1 VRRAIA
7 GLGAAAV
14 VALGAPASGQDQ
26 PPIRLILTKQTA
38 FATPD
43 RPLRISV
50 AVENGSDQPLVDL
63 TQTVAVNSPVPS
75 RSDYDVALE
84 GDPLSAPVA
93 RTDPVG
99 GSVGPGAL
107 RRLPGM
113 TLDLADL
120 AVIGPNALYPVTVE
134 LRSNTLP
141 VATLRTAFVFI
152 KEEPLTPLLVSTS
165 FVLDAPVRIRPDGT
179 LLDDDLERQI
189 APDGRLD
196 AVVSALEDV
205 PDVGVTLVVSPV
217 LLEQLQAMR
226 DGYRRVTPVGVE
238 DVPPEDPTAAA
249 AGRLL
254 DRIRELVRRP
264 DVEVVALPYASPS
277 VPALVHA
284 GLESDL
290 RRQIERG
297 RQVVAT
303 LTGAD
308 PSSTVFRPPAS
319 AVTDSSLVPL
329 AASLAAEVGRVPA
342 LLIDGDVL
350 PPPPPEPLTP
360 PARADVEIDG
370 TTVRTVVADPGVE
383 ARTREAL
390 DDPILRAHRTLG
402 ELAAIYFEEP
412 SASRGAALIFGE
424 NDAPDPGFLRT
435 LLRGIRGEPEIAWL
449 KGVTASRLLGVD
461 QPQPDR
467 RELADTVRPYPLG
480 GAAFTSAMAVSRDAI
495 EALSSMT
502 DQPELV
508 GQLDRL
514 LLLSES
520 RYLARHQDLRFEYLD
535 AARASVDAEFDKVH
549 LPPSSSI
556 TLTSRNGRIPVTL
569 RSDAQYPIQLR
580 LSLRA
585 PGLELIGGP
594 TRDISLSRPI
604 QTFVFPAR
612 TQRTGRFPVTV
623 LLGTPD
629 GTPLADTEIIV
640 RSTAYNRIALVIT
653 IGAAAFLAVWWG
665 RRLLSRTTR

>member
-1 VRRAIA
+1 
-7 GLGAAAV
+7 
-14 VALGAPASGQDQ
+14 
-26 PPIRLILTKQTA
+26 
-38 FATPD
+38 
-43 RPLRISV
+43 
-50 AVENGSDQPLVDL
+50 
-63 TQTVAVNSPVPS
+63 
-75 RSDYDVALE
+75 
-84 GDPLSAPVA
+84 
-93 RTDPVG
+93 
-99 GSVGPGAL
+99 
-107 RRLPGM
+107 
-113 TLDLADL
+113 
-120 AVIGPNALYPVTVE
+120 
-134 LRSNTLP
+134 
-141 VATLRTAFVFI
+141 
-152 KEEPLTPLLVSTS
+152 
-165 FVLDAPVRIRPDGT
+165 
-179 LLDDDLERQI
+179 
-189 APDGRLD
+189 
-196 AVVSALEDV
+196 
-205 PDVGVTLVVSPV
+205 
-217 LLEQLQAMR
+217 
-226 DGYRRVTPVGVE
+226 
-238 DVPPEDPTAAA
+238 
-249 AGRLL
+249 
-254 DRIRELVRRP
+254 
-264 DVEVVALPYASPS
+264 VALPYASPS

-329 AASLAAEVGRVPA
+329 AGALAAEVGTVPA

-370 TTVRTVVADPGVE
+370 TTVRTVVADPGVD
-383 ARTREAL
+383 ARTEEVL

-412 SASRGAALIFGE
+412 SASRGTALIFGE

-435 LLRGIRGEPEIAWL
+435 LLRGILGRPEIAWL
-449 KGVTASRLLGVD
+449 KGVTASRLLGED
-461 QPQPDR
+461 QPEPDR
-467 RELADTVRPYPLG
+467 RELADTVRPSPLAG
-480 GAAFTSAMAVSRDAI
+480 AFTSAMALSRDAV

-520 RYLARHQDLRFEYLD
+520 RYLARHPDLRFEYLD

-569 RSDAQYPIQLR
+569 RSDAEYPVQLR

-623 LLGTPD
+623 HLGTPD
-629 GTPLADTEIIV
+629 GTRLADTEIIV

-653 IGAAAFLAVWWG
+653 IGAAVFLAVWWG